1 MSKRLPI
8 YILVDTSGS
17 MDGEKIEQVQRG
29 LSLMKDIFLKT
40 AVTKQSAWV
49 SLILFNS
56 AAEIATGMTPIS
68 KFQVPNLEANGRTS
82 YVDALTKLIACYN
95 TDIIKR
101 TTSNQETA
109 DFKPILLVF
118 SDGAPTDSSS
128 SLVTTIEDFKAN
140 YYRKFAAVVCI
151 YAHESSDSE
160 AEMAKARACLQQICG
175 KSKNGDG
182 TGTMIDVTDDYE
194 KITIL
199 FQAVSQSIVQS
210 VHDNRDMGQG
220 LNVDLAQKFGEND
233 FGEID
238 TDMQFS

>member
-17 MDGEKIEQVQRG
+17 MKGEKIDQVQKG
-29 LSLMKDIFLKT
+29 LEAMKQTFINT
-40 AVTKQSAWV
+40 ATTSKCAWM
-49 SLILFNS
+49 SLITFNCT
-56 AAEIATGMTPIS
+56 AEVTVRTTPIL
-68 KFQVPNLEANGRTS
+68 KFQIPNLNAIGRTS

-95 TDIIKR
+95 TDVIKR
-101 TTSNQETA
+101 TARNQETA
-109 DFKPILLVF
+109 DFKPILLFF
-118 SDGAPTDSSS
+118 SDGAPTDSPS

-151 YAHESSDSE
+151 YAHKSSDSE

-175 KSKNGDG
+175 KSMNGDG

-194 KITIL
+194 KITVF